1 MRRFH
6 ASVPGELR
14 IRLSQ
19 PTYVDAPL
27 VGKPD
32 VVPKSVAVRS
42 GTVVCAASWCGTFLA
57 AGPYGVREIGSKS
70 QWRARWP
77 IVGYWFFRPR
87 LADRLPLPCPPS
99 CLPSPVGTFPAH
111 AHWRDRAVTPRYLI
125 SRLLRVP
132 GLANASSL
140 HGSDSQPYAAA
151 ETAFVTPR
159 AL

>member
-1 MRRFH
+1 MPPRRPGGHRPPFRGQLSGDCRTLGLSPVKRQLAMREPSAFRNGGGGVRLAH
-6 ASVPGELR
+6 AIVHV
-14 IRLSQ
+14 SQ

-87 LADRLPLPCPPS
+87 LVDRLPLPCPPS
-99 CLPSPVGTFPAH
+99 CLPSPVGTFP
-111 AHWRDRAVTPRYLI
+111 
-125 SRLLRVP
+125 
-132 GLANASSL
+132 
-140 HGSDSQPYAAA
+140 GSCP
-151 ETAFVTPR
+151 FG
-159 AL
+159 

>member
-1 MRRFH
+1 MWTLPWL
-6 ASVPGELR
+6 ASLTSYRSRWQSG
-14 IRLSQ
+14 Q
-19 PTYVDAPL
+19 
-27 VGKPD
+27 
-32 VVPKSVAVRS
+32 VRS
-42 GTVVCAASWCGTFLA
+42 YVRPLGAALLA

-87 LADRLPLPCPPS
+87 LVDRLPLPCPLF

-111 AHWRDRAVTPRYLI
+111 AHSGDRAVSPDDLI